1 MKITLLPTTTPGKWS
16 IWLVLGVFVCF
27 FVLRRIGLILGRG
40 SGNETFFSNL
50 YAAIPALLAWLSG
63 AGAFISGLLGIIMN
77 KERSVLVL
85 LAILFGL
92 FVLLF
97 GLGEIL
103 VPH

>member
-1 MKITLLPTTTPGKWS
+1 
-16 IWLVLGVFVCF
+16 LGVFVF
-27 FVLRRIGLILGRG
+27 FFFLRRIGMVLGRG
-40 SGNETFFSNL
+40 TGNETFFSNL

-63 AGAFISGLLGIIMN
+63 VSAFFSGLLGIIMK

-92 FVLLF
+92 FVLMF

>member
-1 MKITLLPTTTPGKWS
+1 M
-16 IWLVLGVFVCF
+16 V
-27 FVLRRIGLILGRG
+27 LGRG
-40 SGNETFFSNL
+40 TGNETFFSNL

-63 AGAFISGLLGIIMN
+63 VSAFFSGLLGIIMK

-92 FVLLF
+92 FVLMF